1 MEENL
6 LETQEELELFQFIVV
21 RLGDEQYGI
30 NIQYID
36 NIVRM
41 QHITRVPKVQ
51 EYFKG
56 VINLRGEVIPVMSIR
71 IKMGL
76 PVDEFTNS
84 SRIIIIKMESGASI
98 GVIVDEVREVVTLDD
113 SCIEKVVYDAKEE
126 RQNFIRSVGKCNGGL
141 ISILDLTAVIGDK
154 EGN

>member
-1 MEENL
+1 MAENL
-6 LETQEELELFQFIVV
+6 LENQEELELVQFIVV

-56 VINLRGEVIPVMSIR
+56 VINLRGEVIPVMSLR

-76 PVDEFTNS
+76 PADEFTNA
-84 SRIIIIKMESGASI
+84 SRIIIIKMESNASI
-98 GVIVDEVREVVTLDD
+98 GVIVDEVREVVTLDA
-113 SCIEKVVYDAKEE
+113 SCIEKVAYDAKEE
-126 RQNFIRSVGKCNGGL
+126 RQNFIKSVGKCNGGL
-141 ISILDLTAVIGDK
+141 ISLLDLAAVIGDK
-154 EGN
+154 EG